1 MATINK
7 IYYNWD
13 AYGIESSWLVTTQPT
28 NPVEWAMYYDATND
42 VVKVYD
48 GTNWIAL
55 WSGSW
60 DVVWPSSSVD
70 WHLAVFDGA
79 TWKIIK
85 DWGAVPTKVSDLTND
100 SWFITWISGNDVTT
114 ALWYTPANSSNLW
127 TAATKDTW
135 TSSWN
140 VPVLDSNWK
149 LSTTILPW
157 VALTDT
163 FTVTNKSDLTGLTTA
178 EQWDIW
184 IVTSESKTY
193 VLSAS
198 PYSTLSN
205 WKEILSPTDA
215 VTSVNSKTWAVTLNA
230 DDISDSTT
238 TNKFVTA
245 TEKSTWS
252 WKQDALSTQTAYTSK
267 WTATKVPQITTNTL
281 WQVTWITE
289 VTITHPS
296 QVSDTA
302 YASSWDWVTDT
313 APSKNAVYDKI
324 ESLPWN
330 IFLTQS
336 AYDAL
341 PSSKT
346 SDWNTYIIY
355 S

>member
-42 VVKVYD
+42 VVKFYD

-60 DVVWPSSSVD
+60 DVVWPGSSVD
-70 WHLAVFDGA
+70 WHLAVFDGT
-79 TWKIIK
+79 TWKTIK

-114 ALWYTPANSSNLW
+114 ALWYTPANNANLW
-127 TAATKDTW
+127 TAATKNTW
-135 TSSWN
+135 TASWN
-140 VPVLDSNWK
+140 VPVLDSNWH
-149 LSTTILPW
+149 LASSVIPW

-163 FTVTNKSDLTGLTTA
+163 FTVSASSDLTTLSNA
-178 EQWDIW
+178 DQWDIA
-184 IVTSESKTY
+184 IVTGENKTY
-193 VLSAS
+193 VLSQA
-198 PYSTLSN
+198 PYSTAAN
-205 WKEILSPTDA
+205 WKQILTPTEW
-215 VTSVNSKTWAVTLNA
+215 VTSVNGQTWAVTLSIPTDTLDLTNWA
-230 DDISDSTT
+230 GYITSSDIPTDYVKTSWNQTIAWTKTFSTSPVVPSKTTAATNSWTKIATEAQVYKKQDTISDLATIRSWAAAWA
-238 TNKFVTA
+238 TA
-245 TEKSTWS
+245 L
-252 WKQDALSTQTAYTSK
+252 Q
-267 WTATKVPQITTNTL
+267 P
-281 WQVTWITE
+281 
-289 VTITHPS
+289 
-296 QVSDTA
+296 
-302 YASSWDWVTDT
+302 WDV
-313 APSKNAVYDKI
+313 
-324 ESLPWN
+324 PWN

-346 SDWNTYIIY
+346 SDWNTYLII